1 MKRVAVT
8 GFAVLYALLVLGISV
23 NRTAAWAESKAS
35 QNNKSDQGLALSIGK
50 ASAYSSSYGHKRIPQ
65 NSFVVESPLIAA
77 GLILKSSESVISYVD
92 VRVHGHVASNI
103 PSRAPPS
110 LS

>member
-23 NRTAAWAESKAS
+23 NRTAAWAELKAS
-35 QNNKSDQGLALSIGK
+35 QNNKSDQSLSFSVGK
-50 ASAYSSSYGHKRIPQ
+50 SSTYTPHHGKKRIPQ

-77 GLILKSSESVISYVD
+77 GMILKTDETVIAPVE

>member
-23 NRTAAWAESKAS
+23 NRTAAWAESNAS
-35 QNNKSDQGLALSIGK
+35 RNKSDQRTAISIEKPSPYSPHYGK
-50 ASAYSSSYGHKRIPQ
+50 KRIPQ
-65 NSFVVESPLIAA
+65 NSFVVESPLIAS
-77 GLILKSSESVISYVD
+77 GMILKSSERVVVHVD
-92 VRVHGHVASNI
+92 VRVHRHVAANI

>member
-23 NRTAAWAESKAS
+23 NRTAAWAESNAS
-35 QNNKSDQGLALSIGK
+35 RNKSDQRTAIGIGK
-50 ASAYSSSYGHKRIPQ
+50 PSAISLHYGRKRFPQ
-65 NSFVVESPLIAA
+65 NSFVVESPLIAS
-77 GLILKSSESVISYVD
+77 GMILKSSERVVVQAD
-92 VRVHGHVASNI
+92 VRVHGRLEANI